1 MTNGEVGYMANRTE
15 IKARLEFWREALAKL
30 RKAYLA
36 LLDGGVKSYSIDDRK
51 LTRFDLP
58 AYLTDGRWSAFIRI
72 NEPVCSCRI
81 ASAHRPTV
89 TVRPGPVSPGDP

>member
-1 MTNGEVGYMANRTE
+1 MANRTE
-15 IKARLEFWREALAKL
+15 IKARLAFWREALAKL

-58 AYLTDGRWSAFIRI
+58 ELQSKIEEAEHKVDELESMLNGGRARKSFAILPRDW
-72 NEPVCSCRI
+72 
-81 ASAHRPTV
+81 
-89 TVRPGPVSPGDP
+89 